1 MNKLL
6 VNKKD
11 LRHNISV
18 IKNIEKGQ
26 DDNKNKYKIIGVVKG
41 NGYGLGLVE
50 YSKFLIDNGI
60 DFLAVSTTEEALEL
74 RKAGIGVD
82 IILLSST
89 CIEKDVIKLVENNII
104 LTIGSKNAAEIA
116 NNLGKKVRVHVKI
129 DTGFGRYGTL
139 SSNKQD
145 IIDIFKNYSN
155 LKIEGTF
162 SHFSESY
169 AKSEKYTMKQF
180 DNFIDVVEVL
190 KQNNINPGIL
200 HICNSSAFLKYPMM
214 RLNAARIGSAFLGR
228 ILVENKVGL
237 KRISILQSNITEI
250 KVFPKGYYVGY
261 SRTFKTK
268 KETKVAIIP
277 CGYKDG
283 FNLQSGNDMFR
294 KIDSIRDMYGAFKR
308 FIKADGIEVIINSK
322 KCKVL
327 GQIGMYHAVIDI
339 QNIDAKI
346 GDEVLIN
353 VKPIYVDSKIRREYI

>member
-1 MNKLL
+1 MNKL
-6 VNKKD
+6 VINKKD

-18 IKNIEKGQ
+18 IKNIENSQ

-41 NGYGLGLVE
+41 NGYGLGLIE

-74 RKAGIGVD
+74 RKASINVD
-82 IILLSST
+82 ILLLSST
-89 CIEKDVIKLVENNII
+89 CIKEDIEKLIENNII
-104 LTIGSKNAAEIA
+104 LTIGSKQSAEIV
-116 NNLGKKVRVHVKI
+116 NDLGKKVRVHIKI
-129 DTGFGRYGTL
+129 DTGFGRYGIL
-139 SSNKQD
+139 SSNKQE
-145 IIDIFKNYSN
+145 IIDIYQKYNN
-155 LKIEGTF
+155 LKIEGTY
-162 SHFSESY
+162 SHFSEGFT
-169 AKSEKYTMKQF
+169 KNEKYTMKQF
-180 DNFIDVVEVL
+180 AYFIDVVEFL
-190 KQNNINPGIL
+190 KQNNIKPGLL

-228 ILVENKVGL
+228 ILVENNVGL
-237 KRISILQSNITEI
+237 KKIATLQSNVTEI
-250 KVFPKGYYVGY
+250 KLLPKGYYIGY

-268 KETKVAIIP
+268 KQTKVAIIP

-283 FNLQSGNDMFR
+283 FNLQAGNDMFR
-294 KIDSIRDMYGAFKR
+294 KIDSMRDMYGAFKR
-308 FIKADGIEVIINSK
+308 FIKNDRIEVYINSK

-339 QNIDAKI
+339 ENASVNV